1 MTEHAPSRRSALTAA
16 GAVVAGGVVGYV
28 AGRNTD
34 AAQGAAPATT
44 ENPYG
49 HQPSGGKA
57 LAKVAD
63 IPDGGGVIRD
73 GVVITR
79 SGTSV
84 HAFSATCTHQGCQ
97 VNQVSDGT
105 IDCPCHGSKFDAKTG
120 DVVAGPAPSP
130 LHAVAVSVRNGEVFS
145 A

>member
-63 IPDGGGVIRD
+63 IPDGGGVIHD

-105 IDCPCHGSKFDAKTG
+105 IDCPCHGSAYSIEDG
-120 DVVAGPAPSP
+120 SVQGGPAPTP
-130 LHAVAVSVRNGEVFS
+130 LPEKTVTVTGNTLKVT
-145 A
+145 

>member
-63 IPDGGGVIRD
+63 IPDGGGVIHD

-105 IDCPCHGSKFDAKTG
+105 IDCPCHGSKFAIADG
-120 DVVAGPAPSP
+120 SVVNGPATAP
-130 LHAVAVSVRNGEVFS
+130 LPPLTASVSGSEVIVS
-145 A
+145 